1 MWTDVL
7 ACAAHNHVD
16 SVLGPLLKSLI
27 ALPAIL
33 KDANC
38 WDK

>member
-16 SVLGPLLKSLI
+16 SVLGPPLKSLYNSI
-27 ALPAIL
+27 AGEPEG
-33 KDANC
+33 C
-38 WDK
+38 